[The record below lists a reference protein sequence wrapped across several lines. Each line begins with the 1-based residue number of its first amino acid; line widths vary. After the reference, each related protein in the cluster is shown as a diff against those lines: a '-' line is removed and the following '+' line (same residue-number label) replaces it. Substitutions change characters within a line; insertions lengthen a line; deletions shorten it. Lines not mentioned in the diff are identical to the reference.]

1 MGLTYVLP
9 ILEIT
14 QSLNKLVQNINYFIY
29 DFVTIMKLTKD
40 NFYKLY
46 MDFE

>member
-1 MGLTYVLP
+1 MGLTCVLP

-14 QSLNKLVQNINYFIY
+14 QSLNKLVQNINYLIY
-29 DFVTIMKLTKD
+29 DFVTIVKLTQD